1 MTGIASWGK
10 IAPAKQCLL
19 AISLNVRYTWRTIM
33 AEKQFIEMRGSVE
46 EALPGGQFR
55 IKLENE
61 QVIIGHLSGKLRKFR
76 IRIMPGDDIKVE
88 ISPYDLT
95 KGRITYRF

>member
-1 MTGIASWGK
+1 
-10 IAPAKQCLL
+10 
-19 AISLNVRYTWRTIM
+19 M

-46 EALPGGQFR
+46 ESLPAGHFKV
-55 IKLENE
+55 KLENE
-61 QVIIGHLSGKLRKFR
+61 QEIIAHLAGKLRKFR
-76 IRIMPGDDIKVE
+76 IRIMPGDEVKVE